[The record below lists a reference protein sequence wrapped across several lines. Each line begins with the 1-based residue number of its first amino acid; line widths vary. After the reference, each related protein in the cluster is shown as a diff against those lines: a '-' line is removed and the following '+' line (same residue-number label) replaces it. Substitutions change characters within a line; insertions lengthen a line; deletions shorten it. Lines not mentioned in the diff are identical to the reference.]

1 VGAKRQREWS
11 LNGAARAAREARIA
25 TVKHL
30 SEAPIAR
37 LWHMGKLQRAYQL
50 QAASVGDSAA
60 ATALLFGG
68 LGYQP
73 PFPSDWQAATEMVVT
88 DEARYL
94 AKADLYILT
103 PNMCDV
109 VVAAAQTLT
118 REDLELLSEDD
129 LPARTGLVILPH
141 PVIVRAVTGDLGDDR
156 AFTWRF
162 PAHFWR
168 PSRRGHKDLL
178 AVRMSAY
185 HDSYGPVR
193 PDSFLD
199 FAARARAQGTPLPP
213 LLLDAI
219 RCMPLQFAA
228 TPEQVQALENYV
240 TTVRQAGDAARE
252 QVAAGGLDENRV
264 VGEYTPGEQVEDR
277 DDTFMPRF
285 LYAFWR
291 LCQQQIATMETPQV
305 NHSAHAV
312 AHRCG
317 GDRPWRPERLN
328 GASGP
333 SARATW
339 PQHRQRTGYPCAAN
353 HGNESPATRPLAEQE
368 AIYVAE
374 SSAVAACPPG
384 SSRRRLRRRWP
395 GVSAG
400 LCLGGPARRTPGR
413 GCATRFAQLIRHADR
428 IALTGHAVRSG

>member
-1 VGAKRQREWS
+1 MAVKRQKEWS
-11 LNGAARAAREARIA
+11 LTGAARAAREARIA

-30 SEAPIAR
+30 GEAPIAR
-37 LWHMGKLQRAYQL
+37 LWHMGKLQRAFQL
-50 QAASVGDSAA
+50 QAASVDDPAA

-68 LGYQP
+68 LGYRP
-73 PFPSDWQAATEMVVT
+73 PFPSDWQAATEMVVA

-94 AKADLYILT
+94 AEADLYILT

-109 VVAAAQTLT
+109 VIAAAQTLT

-129 LPARTGLVILPH
+129 LPAMTGLVILPH

-185 HDSYGPVR
+185 HDSNGPVR

-199 FAARARAQGTPLPP
+199 LAAQARAQGTPLPP

-228 TPEQVQALENYV
+228 TPEQVQALEKYV
-240 TTVRQAGDAARE
+240 TSVRQAGEAARG

-264 VGEYTPGEQVEDR
+264 VGEYTPGEQIEDR

-291 LCQQQIATMETPQV
+291 LCQQQIATVETPRV
-305 NHSAHAV
+305 NHSAQVIA
-312 AHRCG
+312 
-317 GDRPWRPERLN
+317 DRAGVSPD
-328 GASGP
+328 
-333 SARATW
+333 AR
-339 PQHRQRTGYPCAAN
+339 
-353 HGNESPATRPLAEQE
+353 
-368 AIYVAE
+368 V
-374 SSAVAACPPG
+374 V
-384 SSRRRLRRRWP
+384 RLRRTSPAGISGSQGREWQHRWVVRMHKVRQWYP
-395 GVSAG
+395 SLQQHKVIYRGPYIK
-400 LCLGGPARRTPGR
+400 GPADKPLLPGESVW
-413 GCATRFAQLIRHADR
+413 
-428 IALTGHAVRSG
+428 ALVR